1 MFVIQKQKQPNK
13 FVNIYPKRKCKG
25 KAQYRVTFK
34 YKTNFSGDEIFSAVP
49 ENFSFDVVDPNKPIE
64 AGDLVRYI
72 PKKKHQNS
80 ERLARVTK
88 VRRRRRNDSTGQATN
103 NQYHL
108 FFIRAPDFNGNK
120 IKRMKTS
127 DVSELKLVPELEAF
141 ICEKDFIKGNIIV
154 RYQNAK
160 TRTKELK
167 RRKRTLKKK
176 IQNSGNF
183 VFKNGK
189 PAYPKFKNDSIS
201 NQVRGK
207 LNKHIEKIVETGFLK
222 NMLFTPTCIK
232 GQFTNKKVLDLD
244 KLIKPSQNQEFKI
257 LNVDIIKQ
265 NNNDNFKF
273 KELNR
278 FDLNAKLL
286 FLI

>member
-34 YKTNFSGDEIFSAVP
+34 YKTNFSGNEIFSAVP

-64 AGDLVRYI
+64 AGDLVRYM

-141 ICEKDFIKGNIIV
+141 ICEKDFIEGNIIV

-167 RRKRTLKKK
+167 RRKRTLKKEYK
-176 IQNSGNF
+176 IQ
-183 VFKNGK
+183 
-189 PAYPKFKNDSIS
+189 AT
-201 NQVRGK
+201 
-207 LNKHIEKIVETGFLK
+207 LFLK
-222 NMLFTPTCIK
+222 MVNLRIPNLKMILFQIK
-232 GQFTNKKVLDLD
+232 
-244 KLIKPSQNQEFKI
+244 
-257 LNVDIIKQ
+257 
-265 NNNDNFKF
+265 
-273 KELNR
+273 
-278 FDLNAKLL
+278 
-286 FLI
+286 